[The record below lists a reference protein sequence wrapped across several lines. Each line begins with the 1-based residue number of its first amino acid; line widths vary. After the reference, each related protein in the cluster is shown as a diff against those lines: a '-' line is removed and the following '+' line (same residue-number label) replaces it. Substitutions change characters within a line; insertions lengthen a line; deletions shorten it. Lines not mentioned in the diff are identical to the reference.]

1 MPTLRLPFLRKPL
14 TGLAIGL
21 TGLGASAATL
31 EVHIRDYA
39 FLPAELVVQVGD
51 TVRWTN
57 DEKRTSHSVVLL
69 IDGQAQESERFFPE
83 ESWSHVFDRPGR
95 IEYRCGPHPEMRG
108 AIVVR
113 P

>member
-1 MPTLRLPFLRKPL
+1 MAPARLPFLRKPL

-21 TGLGASAATL
+21 TGLGAAAETV

-39 FLPAELVVQVGD
+39 FQPAEVVVRVGD

-57 DEKRTSHSVVLL
+57 DEKRTSHSVVLSV
-69 IDGQAQESERFFPE
+69 DGRALESERFFPD
-83 ESWSHVFDRPGR
+83 ESWSHVFEVPGR
-95 IEYRCGPHPEMRG
+95 IPYRCGPHPEMQG
-108 AIVVR
+108 VVVVK